1 MSDKGKETP
10 VKSDYKA
17 AKKKAEKA
25 VRDAVREGRS
35 PYLPVLD
42 DLAEIKH
49 ATVTR
54 SIGLLEL
61 PVTRIRGNKEHG
73 RNSAFAANFM
83 PLLDDNT
90 EFALKWSDLYD
101 SYKKEGI
108 RDAIKVYEFMHQF
121 YVQEGNKRVS
131 VSKFGGTDYM
141 LADVT
146 RVIPDK
152 SDDPEVIAY
161 YEYMDFFKVTHNHLI
176 VFTQPGEYKRLA
188 ELVGQD
194 LKKVWPEDLCKD
206 LKSAYF
212 RFARMLKKEFKL
224 DDPYAVGNSFLV
236 YLSIFPLATFS
247 EDSDEQILK
256 NVRLASHE
264 LLTAGTLESV
274 AFLDQPSEAGQKG
287 SIITNIFAKTR
298 KYTDADP
305 LKVGFIYDKG
315 VDDSRWIDSHEAGRL
330 YIDVM
335 TGKNVRTSV
344 YYAEVDGIKAT
355 LDKCIT
361 DGCELIFSVCPE
373 HYKEVLKAAV
383 KHPEV
388 KFASCSA
395 GQTNPSV
402 RCYQGK
408 LYEAS
413 FLIGVLAA
421 QTALLEF
428 GNQPERKI
436 GYLARGTDQINR
448 INLNAFAIGVAM
460 ADPEC
465 KISLKVADRDEDYR
479 QQWESEE
486 VKIYSDMEY
495 SPTSN
500 DGLRPGVYKIVND
513 REVYV
518 GASHYNWGKYYLQI
532 VSSVLNGMW
541 DINELTQKHL
551 AANYWFG
558 LSTGVVD
565 VRIPSINK
573 QTEKMLNFFKDAVIN
588 GTDPFEGELVDNRG
602 NVRTFDGKITPGD
615 VLKIDWLY
623 ENIDGEL

>member
-1 MSDKGKETP
+1 M
-10 VKSDYKA
+10 KSDYKA

-25 VRDAVREGRS
+25 VREAVREGRS

-42 DLAEIKH
+42 ALEEIKH

-54 SIGLLEL
+54 SIGLLDL
-61 PVTRIRGNKEHG
+61 PVNRIKGNKEQG

-83 PLLDDNT
+83 PLLDENT

-108 RDAIKVYEFMHQF
+108 RDAIKVYEYMHQF

-176 VFTQPGEYKRLA
+176 VFTEPGEYKRLA

-212 RFARMLKKEFKL
+212 RFARMLKKEFKIE
-224 DDPYAVGNSFLV
+224 DMYTAGNAFLV

-256 NVRLASHE
+256 NVRLARHE
-264 LLTAGTLESV
+264 ILASGTLDSIE
-274 AFLDQPSEAGQKG
+274 FLDTAEGEEERG
-287 SIITNIFAKTR
+287 SILSGFFNKPR
-298 KYTDADP
+298 RYTESEP
-305 LKVGFIYDKG
+305 LKVGFIYDRG

-330 YIDVM
+330 YVDVM
-335 TGKNVRTSV
+335 TGRNVGTAV
-344 YYAEVDGIKAT
+344 YYTEPDGISDT
-355 LDKCIT
+355 LEKCIAA
-361 DGCELIFSVCPE
+361 GCELVFAVCPE

-388 KFASCSA
+388 KFACCAA

-421 QTALLEF
+421 QTGLLEF
-428 GNQPERKI
+428 GNGPERKI

-448 INLNAFAIGVAM
+448 INLNAFAIGAAM
-460 ADPEC
+460 ADPGC

-479 QQWESEE
+479 QQWDEE
-486 VKIYSDMEY
+486 GVKIYSDMEY

-518 GASHYNWGKYYLQI
+518 GASYYNWGKYYLQI

-541 DINELTQKHL
+541 NINEIVEKHM

-558 LSTGVVD
+558 LATGVVD
-565 VRIPSINK
+565 LRIPGIDK
-573 QTEKMLNFFKDAVIN
+573 QTEKMLGFFKDAVIS
-588 GTDPFEGELVDNRG
+588 GTDPFSGELADNQG
-602 NVRTFDGKITPGD
+602 NVRTFEGKITPGD
-615 VLKIDWLY
+615 VLTIDWLY
-623 ENIDGEL
+623 ANIEGFLSGIE

>member
-1 MSDKGKETP
+1 M
-10 VKSDYKA
+10 KSDYKA
-17 AKKKAEKA
+17 AKKKAEKE

-42 DLAEIKH
+42 ALEEVRQSNAI
-49 ATVTR
+49 R
-54 SIGLLEL
+54 SIGLLDL
-61 PVTRIRGNKEHG
+61 PVNRIKGNKEQG

-108 RDAIKVYEFMHQF
+108 RDAIKVYEYMHQF

-146 RVIPDK
+146 RVIPAK
-152 SDDPEVIAY
+152 SDDPEVVAY
-161 YEYMDFFKVTHNHLI
+161 YEYMDFYKVTRNHFI
-176 VFTQPGEYKRLA
+176 VFRVPGEYTKLA

-194 LKKVWPEDLCKD
+194 LKTVWPEDLCKD

-212 RFARMLKKEFKL
+212 RFSRMLKKEFRL
-224 DDPYAVGNSFLV
+224 EDPYMVSSAFLI

-256 NVRLASHE
+256 NVRLARHE
-264 LLTAGTLESV
+264 LLTEGTLDSV
-274 AFLDQPSEAGQKG
+274 AFLDQADAENQRS
-287 SIITNIFAKTR
+287 SIIANIFAKPR
-298 KYTDADP
+298 KYTEDEP
-305 LKVGFIYDKG
+305 LKVGFIYDAG

-335 TGKNVRTSV
+335 TGKNVITSV
-344 YYAEVDGIKAT
+344 YYTKPDGIGKAV
-355 LDKCIT
+355 DKCVT
-361 DGCELIFSVCPE
+361 DGCELVFSVCPE
-373 HYKEVLKAAV
+373 YYNEILKAAV

-408 LYEAS
+408 IYESS
-413 FLIGVLAA
+413 FLIGVLAGLT
-421 QTALLEF
+421 QLWEF
-428 GNQPERKI
+428 GNEEGRKI
-436 GYLARGTDQINR
+436 GYLARGTDPINR
-448 INLNAFAIGVAM
+448 INLNAFAIGVSM
-460 ADPEC
+460 ADPGC
-465 KISLKVADRDEDYR
+465 RISLKVADRDENYEAS
-479 QQWESEE
+479 WEEE
-486 VKIYSDMEY
+486 GVKVFSDMEY

-500 DGLRPGVYKIVND
+500 TGLRPGVYKIVD
-513 REVYV
+513 GKKIYV
-518 GASHYNWGKYYLQI
+518 GASYYNWGKYYLQI
-532 VSSVLNGMW
+532 VGSVLNGMW
-541 DINELTQKHL
+541 NVNEILEKHI

-565 VRIPSINK
+565 IRVQDISSHTDK
-573 QTEKMLNFFKDAVIN
+573 LLDFFRASVVS
-588 GTDPFEGELVDNRG
+588 GTDPFSGELIDNEG
-602 NVRTFDGKITPGD
+602 NDRTFEGSITPGD
-615 VLKIDWLY
+615 ILTIDWLY
-623 ENIDGEL
+623 GNIDGTL

>member
-1 MSDKGKETP
+1 M
-10 VKSDYKA
+10 KSDYKA

-42 DLAEIKH
+42 ALEEIKH

-54 SIGLLEL
+54 SIGLLDL
-61 PVTRIRGNKEHG
+61 PVNRIKGNKEQG

-83 PLLDDNT
+83 PLLDENT

-101 SYKKEGI
+101 SYKQQGI
-108 RDAIKVYEFMHQF
+108 RDAIKVYEYMHQF

-194 LKKVWPEDLCKD
+194 LKNPWPEDLCKD

-212 RFARMLKKEFKL
+212 RFARMLKKEFKIE
-224 DDPYAVGNSFLV
+224 DMYMVGNAFLV

-247 EDSDEQILK
+247 EDSDDQILK
-256 NVRLASHE
+256 NVRLARHE
-264 LLTAGTLESV
+264 ILTAGTLDSV
-274 AFLDQPSEAGQKG
+274 TFLDQAAAGEQKN
-287 SIITNIFAKTR
+287 SIITNFFTKPR
-298 KYTDADP
+298 KYTEDAP

-335 TGKNVRTSV
+335 VGKNVSTAV
-344 YYAEVDGIKAT
+344 YYTGDDGIKPT
-355 LDKCIT
+355 LEKCIA
-361 DGCELIFSVCPE
+361 DGCELVFSVCPE

-408 LYEAS
+408 LYEPS

-421 QTALLEF
+421 QTQLLEY
-428 GNQPERKI
+428 GNTEDRKI
-436 GYLARGTDQINR
+436 GYLARGTDAINR

-465 KISLKVADRDEDYR
+465 KISLKAAGRDEDYR
-479 QQWESEE
+479 QQWESEG
-486 VKIYSDMEY
+486 VKVYSDMEY

-500 DGLRPGVYKIVND
+500 TGLRPGVYKIKD
-513 REVYV
+513 GKDIYV
-518 GASHYNWGKYYLQI
+518 GASYYNWGKYYLQI

-541 DINELTQKHL
+541 NINEIIDKHI

-558 LSTGVVD
+558 LATGVVD
-565 VRIPSINK
+565 IRVPDINK
-573 QTEKMLNFFKDAVIN
+573 QTLKMLDFFKDAVIS
-588 GTDPFEGELVDNRG
+588 GTDPFSGKLKDNEGNE
-602 NVRTFDGKITPGD
+602 RTFTGKITPGD
-615 VLKIDWLY
+615 VLTIDWLN
-623 ENIDGEL
+623 ENIEGSL

>member
-1 MSDKGKETP
+1 M
-10 VKSDYKA
+10 KSDYKA
-17 AKKKAEKA
+17 AKKKAEKE

-42 DLAEIKH
+42 ALEEIKH

-54 SIGLLEL
+54 SIGLLDL
-61 PVTRIRGNKEHG
+61 PVNRIKGNKEQG

-83 PLLDDNT
+83 PLLDENT

-101 SYKKEGI
+101 SYKQQGI
-108 RDAIKVYEFMHQF
+108 RDAIKVYEYMHQF

-194 LKKVWPEDLCKD
+194 LKKPWPEDLCKD

-212 RFARMLKKEFKL
+212 RFARMLKKEFKIE
-224 DDPYAVGNSFLV
+224 DMYMVGNAFLV

-256 NVRLASHE
+256 NVRLARHE
-264 LLTAGTLESV
+264 ILTAGTLDSV
-274 AFLDQPSEAGQKG
+274 TFLDQAAAGEQKS
-287 SIITNIFAKTR
+287 SIITNFFTKPR
-298 KYTDADP
+298 KYTDEAP

-335 TGKNVRTSV
+335 TGKNVSTAV
-344 YYAEVDGIKAT
+344 YYMGADGIKPT
-355 LDKCIT
+355 LEKCIA
-361 DGCELIFSVCPE
+361 DGCELVFSVCPE

-408 LYEAS
+408 LYEPS

-421 QTALLEF
+421 QTQLLEY
-428 GNQPERKI
+428 GNTAGRKI
-436 GYLARGTDQINR
+436 GYLARGTDAINR

-465 KISLKVADRDEDYR
+465 KISLKVAGRDEDYR
-479 QQWESEE
+479 QQWETEG
-486 VKIYSDMEY
+486 VKVYSDMEY

-500 DGLRPGVYKIVND
+500 TGLRPGVYKIKD
-513 REVYV
+513 GKDIYV
-518 GASHYNWGKYYLQI
+518 GASYYNWGKYYLQI

-541 DINELTQKHL
+541 NINEILDKHI

-558 LSTGVVD
+558 LATGVVD
-565 VRIPSINK
+565 IRVPDK
-573 QTEKMLNFFKDAVIN
+573 TEQTLKMLDFFKDAVIS
-588 GTDPFEGELVDNRG
+588 GTDPFSGKLKDNEGNE
-602 NVRTFDGKITPGD
+602 RTFTGKITPGD
-615 VLKIDWLY
+615 VLTIDWLN
-623 ENIDGEL
+623 ENIEGTL

>member
-1 MSDKGKETP
+1 M
-10 VKSDYKA
+10 KSDYKA
-17 AKKKAEKA
+17 AKKKAEKE

-42 DLAEIKH
+42 ALEEIKH

-54 SIGLLEL
+54 SIGLLDL
-61 PVTRIRGNKEHG
+61 PVNRIKGNKEQG

-83 PLLDDNT
+83 PLLDENT

-101 SYKKEGI
+101 SYKQQGI
-108 RDAIKVYEFMHQF
+108 RDAIKVYEYMHQF

-194 LKKVWPEDLCKD
+194 LKKPWPEDLCKD

-212 RFARMLKKEFKL
+212 RFARMLKKEFKIE
-224 DDPYAVGNSFLV
+224 DMYMVGNAFLV

-247 EDSDEQILK
+247 EDSDDQILK
-256 NVRLASHE
+256 NVRLARHE
-264 LLTAGTLESV
+264 ILTAGTLDSV
-274 AFLDQPSEAGQKG
+274 TFLDQAAAGEQKS
-287 SIITNIFAKTR
+287 SIITNFFAKPR
-298 KYTDADP
+298 KYTEDAP

-335 TGKNVRTSV
+335 TGKNVSTAV
-344 YYAEVDGIKAT
+344 YYTGADGIKPT
-355 LDKCIT
+355 LEKCIA
-361 DGCELIFSVCPE
+361 DGCELVFSVCPE

-408 LYEAS
+408 LYEPS

-421 QTALLEF
+421 QTQLMEY
-428 GNQPERKI
+428 GNTEDRKI
-436 GYLARGTDQINR
+436 GYLARGTDAINR

-465 KISLKVADRDEDYR
+465 KISLKVAGRDEGYR
-479 QQWESEE
+479 QQWEAEG

-500 DGLRPGVYKIVND
+500 TGLRPGVYKIKD
-513 REVYV
+513 GKDIYV
-518 GASHYNWGKYYLQI
+518 GASYYNWGKYYLQI

-541 DINELTQKHL
+541 NINEILDKHI

-558 LSTGVVD
+558 LATGVVD
-565 VRIPSINK
+565 IRVPDINK
-573 QTEKMLNFFKDAVIN
+573 QTLKLLDFFKDAVIS
-588 GTDPFEGELVDNRG
+588 GTDPFSGRLKDNEGND
-602 NVRTFDGKITPGD
+602 RTFTSKITPGD
-615 VLKIDWLY
+615 VLTIDWLN
-623 ENIDGEL
+623 ENIEGSL